1 MHSEP
6 TGHGAHATVS
16 FTGSRCPKWRR
27 RRPSANSLGTACMLL
42 PARTGRPKGC
52 RSSAGSCLPCR
63 RRKRIQRD
71 KPRTPPVSG
80 QNVPAAEPR
89 GQYVPIV
96 QGEGR
101 DVAEGH
107 SDPAGQAPTQTG
119 LSCVFISESV
129 PQVPG
134 GHANG

>member
-6 TGHGAHATVS
+6 TGHGAQAAVS
-16 FTGSRCPKWRR
+16 SAGSRYQKWPR
-27 RRPSANSLGTACMLL
+27 RRPSSSSLGTACMLL
-42 PARTGRPKGC
+42 PAKTGRPTCC
-52 RSSAGSCLPCR
+52 RSSVGSCLPSR

-71 KPRTPPVSG
+71 RPRTPLA
-80 QNVPAAEPR
+80 PAADPR
-89 GQYVPIV
+89 GQYVPTV

-119 LSCVFISESV
+119 LSCVLISESV